1 MADVRLRG
9 IKKSFGKVDII
20 HGVDLD
26 IEDGEFCVF
35 VGPSGCGKSTLLRL
49 VAGLEDITSGD
60 LTIDGDRMNEVAP
73 KDRGVAMVFQSY
85 ALYPHMSVYENMAF
99 GLQLAKTEPGDADQR
114 VREAATILQLDDLLE
129 RKPKQLSGGQRQ
141 RVAIGRAIV
150 RKPRVFLFD
159 EPLSNLDAA
168 LRVQMRIELAKLH
181 GDLGATMI
189 YVTHDQ
195 VEAMTLADK
204 IVVLN
209 AGNVEQVGTP
219 LELYHHP
226 RNAFVA
232 GFIGSPRMNF
242 LAAEVVAADP
252 TQVRV
257 RFAGDLELDVPAD
270 GSETTPG
277 ESLSLGLRPEH
288 LVEGGE
294 GDALFRGTVEVA
306 EHLGEATYLYVHGA
320 GDESVLMKASGDTV
334 TGAGDALES
343 GVSAN
348 ACYLFDRDGHA
359 LPRLGVESAPLAR
372 QIGGSTA
379 SPPS

>member
-1 MADVRLRG
+1 
-9 IKKSFGKVDII
+9 
-20 HGVDLD
+20 
-26 IEDGEFCVF
+26 
-35 VGPSGCGKSTLLRL
+35 
-49 VAGLEDITSGD
+49 
-60 LTIDGDRMNEVAP
+60 
-73 KDRGVAMVFQSY
+73 
-85 ALYPHMSVYENMAF
+85 
-99 GLQLAKTEPGDADQR
+99 
-114 VREAATILQLDDLLE
+114 
-129 RKPKQLSGGQRQ
+129 
-141 RVAIGRAIV
+141 
-150 RKPRVFLFD
+150 
-159 EPLSNLDAA
+159 
-168 LRVQMRIELAKLH
+168 
-181 GDLGATMI
+181 MI

-348 ACYLFDRDGHA
+348 ACYLFDRERRSLVRSA
-359 LPRLGVESAPLAR
+359 VPRHRHRPELRPQRPLRSLRPTVLASGPTVEE
-372 QIGGSTA
+372 GGLRDATLCTA
-379 SPPS
+379 GQHL